1 MGKRYSILDNSKIGK
16 IFRDDA
22 VDSINFSFH
31 AGVFVNL
38 KWSWTRDYIS
48 LTIIALVTSTKNI
61 LNLQSTFTYAD
72 LETGLRTPLSPTHL
86 YSPRCDRPAAEIT
99 KVFPVTKVLPSATL
113 IQDSCAAGL
122 PVALQDIV
130 TFLLSFSKT
139 VTLQQMYSIVG
150 ETKNI

>member
-1 MGKRYSILDNSKIGK
+1 M
-16 IFRDDA
+16 F
-22 VDSINFSFH
+22 
-31 AGVFVNL
+31 
-38 KWSWTRDYIS
+38 
-48 LTIIALVTSTKNI
+48 
-61 LNLQSTFTYAD
+61 
-72 LETGLRTPLSPTHL
+72 
-86 YSPRCDRPAAEIT
+86 PA
-99 KVFPVTKVLPSATL
+99 TKVLPSAAL

>member
-1 MGKRYSILDNSKIGK
+1 MMLWIASI
-16 IFRDDA
+16 
-22 VDSINFSFH
+22 
-31 AGVFVNL
+31 FVNL
-38 KWSWTRDYIS
+38 KWSWTHDYIS

-86 YSPRCDRPAAEIT
+86 YSPRCDRSAAEIT

>member
-1 MGKRYSILDNSKIGK
+1 MMLWIASI
-16 IFRDDA
+16 
-22 VDSINFSFH
+22 
-31 AGVFVNL
+31 FVNL
-38 KWSWTRDYIS
+38 KWSWTHDYIS

-86 YSPRCDRPAAEIT
+86 YSPRCDRPAAEIA

>member
-1 MGKRYSILDNSKIGK
+1 MMLWIASI
-16 IFRDDA
+16 
-22 VDSINFSFH
+22 
-31 AGVFVNL
+31 FVNL
-38 KWSWTRDYIS
+38 KWSWTHDYIS

-86 YSPRCDRPAAEIT
+86 YSPRCDRPAAEIA
-99 KVFPVTKVLPSATL
+99 KVFPVTKFLPSATL